1 MSASRASL
9 PHRVLDELNEAAQ
22 QQPSMPAAY
31 TAALKFL
38 HDIDDEDLL
47 NDQLMIGGVED
58 QEISLEWPNY
68 RLYFTIYDNLTCLV
82 YNAMHYSG
90 VLTVDAAIRLVV
102 AHLRVSVLKDDVY
115 DEYRKSAR

>member
-1 MSASRASL
+1 MSAASL
-9 PHRVLDELNEAAQ
+9 PYRVLDELNEVT
-22 QQPSMPAAY
+22 SPATREAY

-47 NDQLMIGGVED
+47 NDQLMIGGFGD

-82 YNAMHYSG
+82 YNGMHG
-90 VLTVDAAIRLVV
+90 NGLLTVDAAIRLVV
-102 AHLRVSVLKDDVY
+102 AHLRVSVLKGDVY